1 MNNFPY
7 MLSFLEGILTFI
19 SPCILPMLPIYFF
32 YLAGVAEEGD
42 IRRGRMVLNS
52 MAFVMGF
59 TIIFVLLGATATT
72 LGSFL
77 KENLA
82 TFRKISG
89 IIMVVLG
96 LNFIGIIQ
104 LNFLNVDKHF
114 NYDFKELN
122 FVKSLIFGM
131 VFAFGWTPCVGVFL
145 GSALLLAG
153 HANSITEGIILL
165 LLYSLGLGLPFI
177 ISAVLLDTAKHIIRG
192 MQKYS
197 RIISIVSGLVL
208 VLTGLLLFTNNLTY
222 LGFWQI

>member
-1 MNNFPY
+1 

-32 YLAGVAEEGD
+32 YLAGVAEEED
-42 IRRGRMVLNS
+42 KRPSRLLFNS
-52 MAFVMGF
+52 IAFVIGF
-59 TIIFVLLGATATT
+59 TLIFVLLGATATT

-77 KENLA
+77 KENIDML
-82 TFRKISG
+82 RKISG
-89 IIMVVLG
+89 IIMVILG

-104 LNFLNVDKHF
+104 LNFLNVEKHF

-122 FVKSLIFGM
+122 FVKSIIFGM

-153 HANSITEGIILL
+153 SAESIGQGILLL
-165 LLYSLGLGLPFI
+165 LLYSVGLGLPFI
-177 ISAVLLDTAKHIIRG
+177 LCAILFDAAKNILRG

-197 RIISIVSGLVL
+197 RIISILSGLVL
-208 VLTGLLLFTNNLTY
+208 LLAGILLFTNNLTY
-222 LGFWQI
+222 LGFWQL